1 MKIATFNIN
10 GIKARVNALSDWLD
24 EAQPDVAV
32 LQEIKSVDEAFP
44 RELFEEKGYQV
55 ETHGQKSFNGVAILS
70 KLPLEDISRGLPG
83 DESDEQ
89 ARYIEATVIGAKN
102 ALRICGLYLP
112 NGNPVELDEAG
123 RPVEGGKYAYKLAW
137 MERLKAR
144 AEELMAEEEPAVF
157 LGDYNIIPQEE
168 DAANPKKWR
177 EDALFRPESRAA
189 YRRILNL
196 GYTEIFRTRFAA
208 PGHYTFWDYQAG
220 AWQKNDG
227 IRIDHMLMTPQCA
240 DLVTDC
246 GIDAGIRGR
255 EKPSDHVPLWAEIDL

>member
-1 MKIATFNIN
+1 MKLATFNIN
-10 GIKARVNALSDWLD
+10 GIKARIKALGDWLD
-24 EAQPDVAV
+24 EAQPDVVV
-32 LQEIKSVDEAFP
+32 LQEIKSVDEGFP
-44 RELFEEKGYQV
+44 REMFEERGYQV

-70 KLPLEDISRGLPG
+70 KLPLEDVTRGLPG

-89 ARYIEATVIGAKN
+89 ARWIEATVVGDRT

-112 NGNPVELDEAG
+112 NGNPVELEADG
-123 RPVEGGKYAYKLAW
+123 TPVAGGKYAYKLAW
-137 MERLKAR
+137 MARLKTR
-144 AEELMAEEEPAVF
+144 AEALLAAEEPAVM

-168 DAANPKKWR
+168 DAANPEKWR

-189 YRRILNL
+189 WRAVVNL
-196 GYTEIFRTRFAA
+196 GFTEIIRTRMPA

-220 AWQKNDG
+220 AWNKNDG

-255 EKPSDHVPLWAEIDL
+255 EKPSDHVPVWVDLAL